1 MAFFD
6 KLKDAKNSVLESAGN
21 ITNSAKNSFDKAK
34 EGYAQ
39 KKEEAAALDAELKEK
54 AQQLSK
60 EITEGIL
67 EYCDG
72 SKGGYFANIAQDTL
86 LKFTKD
92 FYEKLVLP
100 GGKTSTSCIAM
111 HPYIDDKKVKQ
122 FGKNFSQYKESEIP
136 ILYLK
141 DGDKQEILLT
151 ATTLYFRKPLPENHK
166 YFADGAVECKN
177 IDQFY
182 LEEKEGAYVFKCDTY
197 ELAEIKLMHAY
208 KQDFLSLDEYFRCV
222 KQSDLDITH
231 EEIDRLIQEKIGAK
245 IYSDV
250 KKYMTYDDE
259 LVLYYAGGLDSL
271 AATDYIACTTKQIII
286 VNREMLG
293 ATANVKQ
300 FYYEDITAM
309 STIQN
314 SNSNDL
320 LVSIVDA
327 ALTSALKVCDLEISV
342 AGSKERINTLN
353 TIEAQRVIA
362 IYHEQRKMAREN
374 ANKPQIIQQAAQPD
388 VLEQL
393 EKLSKLKEMG
403 IISEEE
409 FNQKKAVLLE
419 KL

>member
-1 MAFFD
+1 MTFFD
-6 KLKDAKNSVLESAGN
+6 KLKDVKNSALESAAN
-21 ITNSAKNSFDKAK
+21 IGSNAKSSIDKAK

-39 KKEEAAALDAELKEK
+39 KREAAAALDAEFTEK

-60 EITEGIL
+60 EIVDGIL

-72 SKGGYFANIAQDTL
+72 SKGGYFANIPSDTL

-111 HPYIDDKKVKQ
+111 HPYIDDKKAKQ
-122 FGKNFSQYKESEIP
+122 FAKSFSQYQTSEIP
-136 ILYLK
+136 VLYLK

-151 ATTLYFRKPLPENHK
+151 TTSLYFRKPLPENPK
-166 YFADGAVECKN
+166 YFADGVVDCKN
-177 IDQFY
+177 IDCFY
-182 LEEKEGAYVFKCDTY
+182 LEEKGDSYAFKCDTY
-197 ELAEIKLMHAY
+197 ELAEIKLIHAY
-208 KQDFLSLDEYFRCV
+208 KQDFLSLNEYFRCV
-222 KQSDLDITH
+222 KQNDLDITN
-231 EEIDRLIQEKIGAK
+231 EEIDHLIQEKIGAK
-245 IYSDV
+245 IYSDIR
-250 KKYMTYDDE
+250 KYMTYEDE
-259 LVLYYAGGLDSL
+259 LVLYYAGGLDSMT
-271 AATDYIACTTKQIII
+271 ASDYIACTTKQIII
-286 VNREMLG
+286 VNREMFG

-300 FYYEDITAM
+300 FYYEDISAM

-320 LVSIVDA
+320 FVSLVDA
-327 ALTSALKVCDLEISV
+327 ALTSALKLCDLEISV
-342 AGSKERINTLN
+342 AGSKEKISTLN

-362 IYHEQRKMAREN
+362 IYHEQRKLAREN
-374 ANKPQIIQQAAQPD
+374 ANKPQIVQQAAQPD

-393 EKLSKLKEMG
+393 EKLSKLKESG